1 MEKKKE
7 EQEEN
12 LFTYSSNEGLKIL
25 SEQEI
30 LDSIGEKKEDKSE
43 DKIEK
48 SNNWKKWL

>member
-12 LFTYSSNEGLKIL
+12 RFTYSSNEGLKIL

-30 LDSIGEKKEDKSE
+30 LDSIGEKKEE
-43 DKIEK
+43 NIEK
-48 SNNWKKWL
+48 SVNNDWERWL

>member
-12 LFTYSSNEGLKIL
+12 RFIYSSNEGLKIL

-43 DKIEK
+43 EIEK
-48 SNNWKKWL
+48 SNNWERWL

>member
-12 LFTYSSNEGLKIL
+12 RFTYSSNEGLKIL

-30 LDSIGEKKEDKSE
+30 LDSIGNKKKKENQSKNQILG
-43 DKIEK
+43 K
-48 SNNWKKWL
+48 NG